1 VYALCELIGD
11 SATFNLDEIDGK
23 AALFHA
29 AEYDCPDVIREVSF
43 KGLDLDLTDNEAKTA
58 VFYANQNRNMVA
70 LCDLIVGGVEF
81 DMNRIDGKAAF
92 LMLLRKT

>member
-1 VYALCELIGD
+1 MHALCELIGD

-43 KGLDLDLTDNEAKTA
+43 
-58 VFYANQNRNMVA
+58 
-70 LCDLIVGGVEF
+70 
-81 DMNRIDGKAAF
+81 
-92 LMLLRKT
+92 